1 MIFWNEVFE
10 STCIQTKKIT
20 QVAFTPWYRQPRNSQ
35 SLFPCSTYV
44 PDPKKQGLGLG
55 GHLLFFLVRA
65 DTITVY
71 WLLFVKGALEGVIV
85 RRCGNPE
92 LVCDSQEVQ
101 L

>member
-1 MIFWNEVFE
+1 MN
-10 STCIQTKKIT
+10 SNRKIT
-20 QVAFTPWYRQPRNSQ
+20 QVAFAPWYRQPRNSQ

-44 PDPKKQGLGLG
+44 PHLKKRGVGLG
-55 GHLLFFLVRA
+55 GHLLSFLVRA
-65 DTITVY
+65 DAITVY

-85 RRCGNPE
+85 RCCGNPE